1 MKQITIE
8 NKSKSELWDFIIES
22 EELIAQTQKELEW
35 ARNAYKKKSD
45 ESSIADGAYYAK
57 EKGGAGTLLVQVID
71 SKAKSY
77 CDLAG
82 DRYWYSN
89 GRHIEYISR
98 KPKIRTVKNALE
110 MTLDGKKWTLE
121 LLVSYDYADLLVLYN
136 SDVTYLN
143 IPILSESDRQITLI
157 QWRKLFDSYPAFADA
172 INRLIDVTNFYYNT
186 HFNRITDSDS
196 HIFDFTDKDNFKALV
211 ESTQNGAELKT
222 KIHVLYSILRY
233 FNNVND
239 GSWDWALR
247 NQRVDAV
254 VRWINDA
261 ITELEVKLSQSGEN
275 FDL

>member
-1 MKQITIE
+1 MKQVTIE
-8 NKSKSELWDFIIES
+8 NKSKSELRDFIRES

-45 ESSIADGAYYAK
+45 TGSIADGAYYAK
-57 EKGGAGTLLVQVID
+57 EKGGTGALLVQVID

-82 DRYWYSN
+82 DRYWYFE

-98 KPKIRTVKNALE
+98 KPRIRTVKNTLE
-110 MTLDGKKWTLE
+110 MTLDSKKWTLE
-121 LLVSYDYADLLVLYN
+121 LLVSYDYADLSVSYN

-143 IPILSESDRQITLI
+143 IPILSESDQQITLI
-157 QWRKLFDSYPAFADA
+157 QWRRLFDTYPAFADA

-186 HFNRITDSDS
+186 RFNRITKSDS

-211 ESTQNGAELKT
+211 ESTQDGAELKT
-222 KIHVLYSILRY
+222 KIRVLYSILLY
-233 FNNVND
+233 FNNAND

-247 NQRVDAV
+247 KQRVDAV

-261 ITELEVKLSQSGEN
+261 ITELEVKLSKSGEN

>member
-1 MKQITIE
+1 MKQVTIE
-8 NKSKSELWDFIIES
+8 NKSKSELWDFIVES

-35 ARNAYKKKSD
+35 ARNVYKKKSD

-57 EKGGAGTLLVQVID
+57 EKNGTGALIVQVID
-71 SKAKSY
+71 SKAHSY
-77 CDLAG
+77 CDLAA
-82 DRYWYSN
+82 DRYWYSE

-98 KPKIRTVKNALE
+98 KPRIRTVKNALE

-186 HFNRITDSDS
+186 HFNRITKSDS

-211 ESTQNGAELKT
+211 ESTQDGAELKT
-222 KIHVLYSILRY
+222 KIRALYSILRY

-247 NQRVDAV
+247 KQRVDAV